1 MTQKETHADETEQ
14 SSLLNLIPRE
24 LAAMGKRR
32 IEELAEAQ
40 SALFGKC
47 QEVKQNWFDR
57 IQSEGTIGSEI
68 AAKLTATRS
77 MSEAT
82 TAYRDWI
89 DKHIE
94 MATEYAKCLLAIGQ
108 QFMEMRARL
117 VSSGRLC
124 LDIVPRGQLMKRSTG
139 WPEQLFSTR
148 HVS

>member
-14 SSLLNLIPRE
+14 SSPLNLIPRE

-47 QEVKQNWFDR
+47 QEVNQNWFDR
-57 IQSEGTIGSEI
+57 IQSEAALGSEI
-68 AAKLTATRS
+68 AAELMAARS

-82 TAYRDWI
+82 AAYRGWI

-94 MATEYAKCLLAIGQ
+94 MATQDAKRLLAIGQ
-108 QFMEMRARL
+108 QFMEMR
-117 VSSGRLC
+117 V
-124 LDIVPRGQLMKRSTG
+124 
-139 WPEQLFSTR
+139 
-148 HVS
+148 H

>member
-14 SSLLNLIPRE
+14 SSPLSLTPRD
-24 LAAMGKRR
+24 LAAMWKRH

-40 SALFGKC
+40 SELFEKC

-94 MATEYAKCLLAIGQ
+94 MATEDAKCLLLLVNSSWKC
-108 QFMEMRARL
+108 ERAWCQA
-117 VSSGRLC
+117 VGSSMGSR
-124 LDIVPRGQLMKRSTG
+124 RT
-139 WPEQLFSTR
+139 
-148 HVS
+148 